1 VKKVGD
7 PAALLYN
14 DPFFLLKLR
23 QGTAWEK
30 QTRTSII
37 VFVARKG
44 RIRRILVS
52 EDTLTLKERALII
65 DLYDRYSDLSDRRD
79 YSRRPLLH
87 YYTIREVDPE
97 SASWLYGVS
106 LRCKK
111 KIEVFLRT
119 PELFVESLFVACLL
133 PGDSHIAHADN
144 ERRKH
149 GRWVPNHT
157 PQRDYT
163 GLLYLNEDFTGG
175 QLVFRDRHVVIIP
188 KGGLLVGFPSNHRFV
203 HAVPKV
209 LSGKRY
215 SLPVWFTKN
224 PAKAMQV

>member
-1 VKKVGD
+1 M
-7 PAALLYN
+7 
-14 DPFFLLKLR
+14 
-23 QGTAWEK
+23 
-30 QTRTSII
+30 I
-37 VFVARKG
+37 VFVARKRPIG
-44 RIRRILVS
+44 RILVS
-52 EDTLTLKERALII
+52 ENTLSLKECAFLI

-87 YYTIREVDPE
+87 YYTIREVDNE
-97 SASWLYGVS
+97 SASWVYGVS

-111 KIEVFLRT
+111 KIETHFST

-144 ERRKH
+144 ERKKN

-163 GLLYLNEDFTGG
+163 GLLYLNDNFTGG
-175 QLVFRDRHVVIIP
+175 QLVFRERHVVIIP
-188 KGGLLVGFPSNHRFV
+188 KAGLLVGFPSNHEFAHR
-203 HAVPKV
+203 VPKV

-215 SLPVWFTKN
+215 SLPVWFTVN